1 MPDLLMLAV
10 AGAAMVYVCNRR
22 LVLPALQSPNTALS
36 AAENNLDHSHCE
48 SQFTTHKPLTAN
60 TTGKRPV
67 QAQRVNVRR
76 NKRHDKTYFIFTRSW
91 NESQRKLWRAWA
103 MDSLRMLTT
112 LLLVCFAGITSPS
125 LPSAVYLLSFLA
137 ICTYWACRND
147 ASPSLFASL
156 RIFLVVYSG
165 LHVCLYYLYQ
175 FPFFQEF
182 CKDGGFLARLL
193 GLYYIMRTSC
203 DRPGEIIFP
212 TGFRIV
218 DCLAP
223 PITMLLYYVLVLE
236 TRRWLD
242 GIYLLHNNASNSEF
256 PTELW
261 CNNLGGNVEGVN
273 NEANNEESTSNGVS
287 CNPPVSRTDM
297 QSSEKL
303 TTVTSVLP
311 ADCETEDTKLKCQS
325 PNSEL
330 PTKQKMTEDSNHSEQ
345 NTATGE
351 EGQSLL
357 SSRSAT
363 REEISA
369 NDVYDTLITRVGDTD
384 QADFEHQDS
393 ANNYT
398 GQFLSPPVV
407 EPHFD
412 ALFGLTPPFATYM
425 YGWSGNNVATERPFL
440 LSLHYSAIRNSYILT
455 LIAMMAWAVIYRSW
469 LSFILLL
476 SACILWIVPK
486 SRTACLYSSPL
497 IVLYAIVLIL
507 IQYVYGLNLTPE
519 ELPQEVTPDG
529 LQLSELGMQR
539 SDHSVGALAVQ
550 MGFLVCFWLTLRLF
564 VMERAVKRLPTANR
578 RVPLKSS
585 ALQIAPATHTTSSSF
600 PSVLRFRRR
609 PDKTNNNS
617 LSTPFLNQSDN
628 GETTNNYNAG
638 IYGPAV
644 SFGTVDNNVYRKFTE
659 FMHSICVKYWIV
671 VCCMSML
678 LVSVQQ
684 PVVVFRIVYMVMLI
698 YFMFIFQI
706 SYSAWRRQ
714 MLCFWWVIV
723 VYSMAMLLCIYTFQF
738 NDSPSF
744 WQHKLGL
751 SSEILKAF
759 GLETFESAA
768 LFERLLTPVVF
779 LVVIIL
785 QVHYFHVPFLKA
797 SALDRFRL
805 PQVSRGSVH
814 SRSGVSDDRNSATS
828 VSPSSNLSN
837 FIEDVNSAFQIVVSK
852 LYCWAVSL
860 TNHCWRFL
868 EIHWI
873 KVVGLVIILTCINEV
888 SAANIISIIFLVICF
903 PFTYLHGFMT
913 TVVFIWTSVQIL
925 CKMTFQLNAVNINIS
940 SSCSLKYDNT
950 TALDPTAWIGLKKV
964 ENCGQY
970 IMPYGALMVVTV
982 IWHAIT
988 YRQRQFYNND
998 RIKRPDE
1005 GIVFPGVTINSMGYD
1020 LLNVV
1025 KFAFNYGFYKFGLE
1039 LCHCVTVVTACS
1051 RVDAFSVLYLML
1063 MLVFLFTPRRLC
1075 ARLWTSYM
1083 VILAALIPIQ
1093 YALCVGLPPGL
1104 CLNYPWYTD
1113 SVEINNLL
1121 QWLYLPNEFG
1131 APSAHKLTADFFQFV
1146 AVALQYRVFKVEQ
1159 RPDAEIH
1166 GGGSNRPILS
1176 DELPKE
1182 GDRDFVSTKE
1192 SYLDYLRHLIFYW
1205 SYWVSLAVVLV
1216 TGVVWITLFCLG
1228 YMIISF
1234 IYLWMGLNVMLRKR
1248 TNLINS
1254 WNVII
1259 GYNFCVILAKCS
1271 LQLMGCVYWSR
1282 MAERC
1287 WLIQLFGVQCMNPMS
1302 WNHFN
1307 LPLGH
1312 ETSCAAVSS
1321 GLHWDVICFIFI
1333 IFQRKVFTSHSF
1345 SHVFLD
1351 LQVQSQFAS
1360 RGAYLINRKLMLA
1373 IYEQAME
1380 EQYNLAKVQEK
1391 INRIQQR
1398 QEAFGRSNANVTEH
1412 YIMLRSGDY
1421 YLFEGD
1427 PEEDDNFVIRET
1439 HTSTHDSDHSERN
1452 DSPPPPVTRLR
1463 ESKSNFKLPKLSVG
1477 ADNERQTAKSNIPT
1491 INNRSSKSQ
1500 VTLAPRGKNYLR
1512 DVWPSADP
1520 NVSSILSNYTD
1531 PYSTIRKEHHQARPS
1546 SHGRIAF
1553 ESESH
1558 QETPLLTDALRDLT
1572 HPGPVLGHRRMRS
1585 HPEFLR
1591 RHFVGHQKNV
1601 NSVVPIETNEPDTFA
1616 SKTSLLRSV
1625 QTSPSP
1631 FNEQLIH
1638 RTNERRDQNGHS
1650 RHRPY
1655 ETHRRLFSASE
1666 AISPSKDRPSSPE
1679 KFTLVQNTNRNHRR
1693 PTKLSLSRSSPPKV
1707 RGSSAT
1713 PSTSYIQSP
1722 PRITKASDMNLSIDG
1737 NSEKVLTVTDSG
1749 ENPIDVVIASPQS
1762 HDPLSNGKNNFSYPY
1777 FDDGQEAD
1785 RDSDDEEDDA
1795 NPPSTPNT
1803 RLNPIQ
1809 LLNRAMELGALSAV
1823 KQYRRS
1829 LHAHSQGLRQREQ
1842 VDMCQSRIPPSGQDS
1857 TVVGVL
1863 PSSSSM
1869 QHVNEYTLE
1878 HESSKDTPQLTPYEL
1893 VKRSC
1898 YPPSKSGLKKLSV
1911 PDIYYGL
1918 KPTGVHFSRKLLK
1931 QSNSPQVDEEAD
1943 PNAHFYVITSEDN
1956 PSKPLI
1962 PGTSHLKSRKEHHSE
1977 SIPLLALKPGRSS
1990 IHPLVSPP
1998 PENDLSQCKT
2008 WGSEETKFYFKDKP
2022 GYRTSENT
2030 RRKWDSTQK
2039 LHSSVCNSSKQTT
2052 DFEPAGILNQKRDN
2066 PDTKHFN
2073 DDNDLVDIN
2082 DNQCTNLEEKIRRH
2096 SVHEHA
2102 ESCWS
2107 KFKAS
2112 CLIAYMFFLSS
2123 VDSLIRFLN
2132 GLTRQY
2138 RRIRRTIDQE
2148 KRLVKRR
2155 VISNIPFTSEQSRV
2169 QLAAAVLEI
2178 ISTTPE
2184 RHLPLS
2190 NRQFDISDS
2199 QNNKHL
2205 SRTSD
2210 SLVRSH
2216 SLENIDHQDHEREK
2230 AFRQSRSYAFLLL
2243 IAVGNLAIVYSE
2255 LFCYFLLILN
2265 HMRSASLLSL
2275 PYPLMVLL
2283 WGMLSVPRPTKTFW
2297 IFLITYTEVVIVIK
2311 YIFQFRFF
2319 HFNDATLRPTES
2331 SEPLWLPRIL
2341 GLDKNDHYA
2350 VLDLVQLISL
2360 FLHRGYL
2367 KDNGLWRDHT
2377 EFTQDLELIVKEN
2390 KAVLSHSK
2398 QGISSL
2404 RIAPSPHFNK
2414 PQMDFDIDD
2423 GIPTGTTTGCIQP
2436 YAQPSCHA
2444 IPFGKT
2450 WNPLL
2455 KLRRFYLKMTD
2466 PRYNKKVDVYI
2477 YMFLCEFIAFWIMI
2491 LGYVSFGPST
2501 GMGDNALEFLK
2512 SNRIPL
2518 PFISMLLV
2526 QFVFIIIDRGLF
2538 LQKQVLGKFIF
2549 QIIHVVLIH
2558 GWLFFILP
2566 HITRTPFTSGLA
2578 PQLLYLI
2585 KCVYFSLSAY
2595 QIRSGYPRRILGNF
2609 LTKNYNY
2616 INLVLFK
2623 GYLLIPF
2630 LYELRNVMDWMWT
2643 SSALSLYHWMELED
2657 VYSKIFIL
2665 KCWRRSELAYP
2676 TPRGQNRDTSKKAL
2690 TGGLLLA
2697 FFFICF
2703 WGPMALTSFIGA
2715 TFDVNPPV
2723 LCSFSFSFGGFPPT
2737 FEFTSRE
2744 GNIFTVNS
2752 SELSNFIRCHEKDKQ
2767 TFGFLHNFEWNDLRY
2782 VTIDGFSGNIWAI
2795 TPPSY
2800 QALMKKLSSPDS
2812 DLLLHFH
2819 MKCRR
2824 STKEIQSSHTSV
2836 EDIFSRKLTPEEK
2849 LQLLKVVNS
2858 TDTIFPA
2865 SDVYNNLP
2873 KTLLTNNPNI
2883 TTNSFL
2889 SKLPESKT
2897 DSVTLNAVLPRYVL
2911 LKKDRLRGAYAFLGS
2926 QSTYVNVS
2934 FYIHQDQIRRQA
2946 WWELREKISSPS
2958 SDPCFDVIRHPTLN
2972 SNAIDAQVLSLI
2984 TFNERVSDSLFGKV
2998 FNNYGIIGM
3007 YAAYIFLAS
3016 RLLRTMYSNISY
3028 VIRLEELPHVDRIL
3042 NLCHEIYLVR
3052 ENNLLLLEEQLVAK
3066 LFFLYRSSETMIKWT
3081 RHPRHIIERF
3091 TSKPNTTN
3099 DSTDNH
3105 PAVNS
3110 SSAAGLASTSGNT
3123 RSRNRNNRSVMK
3135 PPMHSRRVC
3144 TPTEGMASQQYP
3156 GSRAKGTNQTT
3167 NTTSTRV
3174 QWPRAD
3180 SLIIEEGP
3188 NMLKSD

>member
-1 MPDLLMLAV
+1 
-10 AGAAMVYVCNRR
+10 
-22 LVLPALQSPNTALS
+22 
-36 AAENNLDHSHCE
+36 
-48 SQFTTHKPLTAN
+48 
-60 TTGKRPV
+60 
-67 QAQRVNVRR
+67 
-76 NKRHDKTYFIFTRSW
+76 
-91 NESQRKLWRAWA
+91 
-103 MDSLRMLTT
+103 
-112 LLLVCFAGITSPS
+112 
-125 LPSAVYLLSFLA
+125 
-137 ICTYWACRND
+137 
-147 ASPSLFASL
+147 
-156 RIFLVVYSG
+156 
-165 LHVCLYYLYQ
+165 
-175 FPFFQEF
+175 
-182 CKDGGFLARLL
+182 
-193 GLYYIMRTSC
+193 
-203 DRPGEIIFP
+203 
-212 TGFRIV
+212 
-218 DCLAP
+218 
-223 PITMLLYYVLVLE
+223 
-236 TRRWLD
+236 
-242 GIYLLHNNASNSEF
+242 
-256 PTELW
+256 
-261 CNNLGGNVEGVN
+261 
-273 NEANNEESTSNGVS
+273 
-287 CNPPVSRTDM
+287 
-297 QSSEKL
+297 
-303 TTVTSVLP
+303 
-311 ADCETEDTKLKCQS
+311 
-325 PNSEL
+325 
-330 PTKQKMTEDSNHSEQ
+330 
-345 NTATGE
+345 
-351 EGQSLL
+351 
-357 SSRSAT
+357 
-363 REEISA
+363 
-369 NDVYDTLITRVGDTD
+369 
-384 QADFEHQDS
+384 
-393 ANNYT
+393 
-398 GQFLSPPVV
+398 
-407 EPHFD
+407 
-412 ALFGLTPPFATYM
+412 
-425 YGWSGNNVATERPFL
+425 
-440 LSLHYSAIRNSYILT
+440 
-455 LIAMMAWAVIYRSW
+455 
-469 LSFILLL
+469 
-476 SACILWIVPK
+476 
-486 SRTACLYSSPL
+486 
-497 IVLYAIVLIL
+497 
-507 IQYVYGLNLTPE
+507 
-519 ELPQEVTPDG
+519 
-529 LQLSELGMQR
+529 
-539 SDHSVGALAVQ
+539 
-550 MGFLVCFWLTLRLF
+550 
-564 VMERAVKRLPTANR
+564 
-578 RVPLKSS
+578 
-585 ALQIAPATHTTSSSF
+585 
-600 PSVLRFRRR
+600 
-609 PDKTNNNS
+609 
-617 LSTPFLNQSDN
+617 
-628 GETTNNYNAG
+628 
-638 IYGPAV
+638 
-644 SFGTVDNNVYRKFTE
+644 
-659 FMHSICVKYWIV
+659 
-671 VCCMSML
+671 
-678 LVSVQQ
+678 
-684 PVVVFRIVYMVMLI
+684 
-698 YFMFIFQI
+698 
-706 SYSAWRRQ
+706 

-751 SSEILKAF
+751 SSEIL
-759 GLETFESAA
+759 
-768 LFERLLTPVVF
+768 
-779 LVVIIL
+779 
-785 QVHYFHVPFLKA
+785 
-797 SALDRFRL
+797 

-814 SRSGVSDDRNSATS
+814 SRSGVSDDHNSATS

-873 KVVGLVIILTCINEV
+873 KVVGLVIILTCINE
-888 SAANIISIIFLVICF
+888 
-903 PFTYLHGFMT
+903 YG
-913 TVVFIWTSVQIL
+913 
-925 CKMTFQLNAVNINIS
+925 
-940 SSCSLKYDNT
+940 NT
-950 TALDPTAWIGLKKV
+950 TAWDPTAWIGLKKV
-964 ENCGQY
+964 ANCGQY

-982 IWHAIT
+982 VWHAIT

-1159 RPDAEIH
+1159 RPDAEVH

-1380 EQYNLAKVQEK
+1380 EQFNLAKVQEK

-1452 DSPPPPVTRLR
+1452 DSPPPPMTRLR
-1463 ESKSNFKLPKLSVG
+1463 ESISNFKLPKLSVG
-1477 ADNERQTAKSNIPT
+1477 ADNERQSVKSNIPT
-1491 INNRSSKSQ
+1491 INNRPSKSQ
-1500 VTLAPRGKNYLR
+1500 VTLVPRGKNYLR

-1520 NVSSILSNYTD
+1520 NVASILSNYTD
-1531 PYSTIRKEHHQARPS
+1531 PYSTIRKERHQEARPS

-1558 QETPLLTDALRDLT
+1558 QEQPLFTDAPRDLT
-1572 HPGPVLGHRRMRS
+1572 HPGPILGHRRMRS

-1591 RHFVGHQKNV
+1591 RQFVGHQKN
-1601 NSVVPIETNEPDTFA
+1601 
-1616 SKTSLLRSV
+1616 
-1625 QTSPSP
+1625 TSPSP

-1638 RTNERRDQNGHS
+1638 RTNERRDQSGHS

-1713 PSTSYIQSP
+1713 PSTSHIQSP
-1722 PRITKASDMNLSIDG
+1722 PRITKASDVNLGIDG

-1749 ENPIDVVIASPQS
+1749 ENPVDVVIGTPQP
-1762 HDPLSNGKNNFSYPY
+1762 HDPLSNGQNNFSYPY

-1842 VDMCQSRIPPSGQDS
+1842 VDMCQSRIPPSGKDS
-1857 TVVGVL
+1857 TVAGVL

-1869 QHVNEYTLE
+1869 QHVNEYTLD
-1878 HESSKDTPQLTPYEL
+1878 HESLKDARQLTPYEL

-1931 QSNSPQVDEEAD
+1931 QPNSPQVDEEAD
-1943 PNAHFYVITSEDN
+1943 PNEHFYVVTSEDN

-1962 PGTSHLKSRKEHHSE
+1962 PGTSHLKSRKDHHNE
-1977 SIPLLALKPGRSS
+1977 SIPLLALKSGR
-1990 IHPLVSPP
+1990 
-1998 PENDLSQCKT
+1998 NR
-2008 WGSEETKFYFKDKP
+2008 P

-2039 LHSSVCNSSKQTT
+2039 LHSSVGNSSKQTT
-2052 DFEPAGILNQKRDN
+2052 DFEPAGILSQTRDN

-2073 DDNDLVDIN
+2073 DDNDFVLFIYIDSSL
-2082 DNQCTNLEEKIRRH
+2082 CTLYIALIYLSELSHYWIKSARDTPYPFQPSYVNTSRNGFDFIPLNNY
-2096 SVHEHA
+2096 
-2102 ESCWS
+2102 ES
-2107 KFKAS
+2107 A
-2112 CLIAYMFFLSS
+2112 
-2123 VDSLIRFLN
+2123 V
-2132 GLTRQY
+2132 
-2138 RRIRRTIDQE
+2138 
-2148 KRLVKRR
+2148 
-2155 VISNIPFTSEQSRV
+2155 V
-2169 QLAAAVLEI
+2169 QLAAAVLDI

-2190 NRQFDISDS
+2190 NRQFDISDP
-2199 QNNKHL
+2199 QNSKHL

-2210 SLVRSH
+2210 SLMRSH

-2243 IAVGNLAIVYSE
+2243 IAVGNLAI
-2255 LFCYFLLILN
+2255 
-2265 HMRSASLLSL
+2265 
-2275 PYPLMVLL
+2275 
-2283 WGMLSVPRPTKTFW
+2283 
-2297 IFLITYTEVVIVIK
+2297 VVIVIK

-2341 GLDKNDHYA
+2341 GLDKNDDYA
-2350 VLDLVQLISL
+2350 VFDLVQLISL

-2390 KAVLSHSK
+2390 KAVQLSHSK

-2404 RIAPSPHFNK
+2404 RTTPGPYFNK
-2414 PQMDFDIDD
+2414 PQIDFDVDD
-2423 GIPTGTTTGCIQP
+2423 AIPTGTTTGCIQP
-2436 YAQPSCHA
+2436 YAQPSCHT

-2512 SNRIPL
+2512 SNR
-2518 PFISMLLV
+2518 
-2526 QFVFIIIDRGLF
+2526 
-2538 LQKQVLGKFIF
+2538 KQVLGKFIF

-2566 HITRTPFTSGLA
+2566 HITRT
-2578 PQLLYLI
+2578 
-2585 KCVYFSLSAY
+2585 
-2595 QIRSGYPRRILGNF
+2595 
-2609 LTKNYNY
+2609 
-2616 INLVLFK
+2616 
-2623 GYLLIPF
+2623 YLLIPF

-2819 MKCRR
+2819 MKCR
-2824 STKEIQSSHTSV
+2824 
-2836 EDIFSRKLTPEEK
+2836 
-2849 LQLLKVVNS
+2849 
-2858 TDTIFPA
+2858 
-2865 SDVYNNLP
+2865 
-2873 KTLLTNNPNI
+2873 
-2883 TTNSFL
+2883 
-2889 SKLPESKT
+2889 
-2897 DSVTLNAVLPRYVL
+2897 
-2911 LKKDRLRGAYAFLGS
+2911 
-2926 QSTYVNVS
+2926 
-2934 FYIHQDQIRRQA
+2934 
-2946 WWELREKISSPS
+2946 
-2958 SDPCFDVIRHPTLN
+2958 
-2972 SNAIDAQVLSLI
+2972 
-2984 TFNERVSDSLFGKV
+2984 
-2998 FNNYGIIGM
+2998 
-3007 YAAYIFLAS
+3007 
-3016 RLLRTMYSNISY
+3016 
-3028 VIRLEELPHVDRIL
+3028 
-3042 NLCHEIYLVR
+3042 
-3052 ENNLLLLEEQLVAK
+3052 
-3066 LFFLYRSSETMIKWT
+3066 
-3081 RHPRHIIERF
+3081 
-3091 TSKPNTTN
+3091 
-3099 DSTDNH
+3099 
-3105 PAVNS
+3105 
-3110 SSAAGLASTSGNT
+3110 
-3123 RSRNRNNRSVMK
+3123 
-3135 PPMHSRRVC
+3135 
-3144 TPTEGMASQQYP
+3144 
-3156 GSRAKGTNQTT
+3156 
-3167 NTTSTRV
+3167 
-3174 QWPRAD
+3174 
-3180 SLIIEEGP
+3180 
-3188 NMLKSD
+3188 